1 MVVPARPDAPVGEGL
16 KSGVVEM
23 VDSGG
28 AALWTGGDGGPGLPA
43 GAGAGAPAPCV
54 VPLFAPIRVGG
65 GRHRLRRALRRRR
78 RMMAAGLAMTA
89 AALAAA
95 APRTAPGSDRTGR
108 EGSARAPAAAARDM
122 VRAPVRIADAA
133 AAALVRPGD
142 RVDILAA
149 ARVVARGA
157 PVVAVPSPAAGAP
170 AATAGTAG
178 MDGGGIGDGALIVLS
193 VPRRTAAAL
202 SGAAATSPLAVA
214 LR

>member
-1 MVVPARPDAPVGEGL
+1 MGEGPTT
-16 KSGVVEM
+16 GVVEM

-28 AALWTGGDGGPGLPA
+28 ATLWTDSGGAPVPA
-43 GAGAGAPAPCV
+43 AGTGTGAPAPCA
-54 VPLFAPIRVGG
+54 VPVFAPIRAGG

-95 APRTAPGSDRTGR
+95 APRTDPQSGRSGR
-108 EGSARAPAAAARDM
+108 EGPAPAAAAGRDM

-133 AAALVRPGD
+133 AAGLVRPGD

-149 ARVVARGA
+149 ARVVARAA
-157 PVVAVPSPAAGAP
+157 PVVAVPSPASGGQGVAP
-170 AATAGTAG
+170 DGL
-178 MDGGGIGDGALIVLS
+178 DGGGGGDGALIVLS
-193 VPRRTAAAL
+193 VPPGTAAAL
-202 SGAAATSPLAVA
+202 SGAAASSPLAVA

>member
-1 MVVPARPDAPVGEGL
+1 MT
-16 KSGVVEM
+16 GVVEM
-23 VDSGG
+23 VDGCGATLWTDGGG
-28 AALWTGGDGGPGLPA
+28 APVPPA

-54 VPLFAPIRVGG
+54 VPVFAPIRAGG

-95 APRTAPGSDRTGR
+95 VPRTDPQSGRSGR
-108 EGSARAPAAAARDM
+108 EGRAPAAAPAGRDM

-157 PVVAVPSPAAGAP
+157 PVVAVPSPAAGAQGL
-170 AATAGTAG
+170 GTAG
-178 MDGGGIGDGALIVLS
+178 MGGSGNGIGNGSGDGALIVLS
-193 VPRRTAAAL
+193 VPRGTAAAL
-202 SGAAATSPLAVA
+202 SGAAASSPLAVA

>member
-1 MVVPARPDAPVGEGL
+1 MT
-16 KSGVVEM
+16 GVVEM

-28 AALWTGGDGGPGLPA
+28 CALWTDGGDVPVPPA

-54 VPLFAPIRVGG
+54 VPLFAPIRAGG

-78 RMMAAGLAMTA
+78 RIVAAGLAMTA

-95 APRTAPGSDRTGR
+95 APRTDPQHGR
-108 EGSARAPAAAARDM
+108 AGPEGPAPAPATTAREM

-133 AAALVRPGD
+133 AAVLVRPGD

-157 PVVAVPSPAAGAP
+157 PVVAVPSTADGAP
-170 AATAGTAG
+170 GGGATGV
-178 MDGGGIGDGALIVLS
+178 DGGGFGGGALIVLS

>member
-1 MVVPARPDAPVGEGL
+1 MT
-16 KSGVVEM
+16 GVVEM

-28 AALWTGGDGGPGLPA
+28 CALWRDGGDVPVPPA

-54 VPLFAPIRVGG
+54 VPLFAPIRAGG

-78 RMMAAGLAMTA
+78 RMVAAGLAMTA

-95 APRTAPGSDRTGR
+95 APRTDPQPGRAGR
-108 EGSARAPAAAARDM
+108 EGPAPAPAPAARDM

-133 AAALVRPGD
+133 AAGLVRPGD

-157 PVVAVPSPAAGAP
+157 PVVAVPSPADGAP
-170 AATAGTAG
+170 GGGATGV
-178 MDGGGIGDGALIVLS
+178 DGGGFGGGALIVLS

-202 SGAAATSPLAVA
+202 SGAGATSPLAVA

>member
-1 MVVPARPDAPVGEGL
+1 
-16 KSGVVEM
+16 M

-28 AALWTGGDGGPGLPA
+28 ARLWTDGGGVSVPPA
-43 GAGAGAPAPCV
+43 GAGTGAPAPCA
-54 VPLFAPIRVGG
+54 VPVFAPIRAGG

-95 APRTAPGSDRTGR
+95 APRTDPQSGRPER
-108 EGSARAPAAAARDM
+108 EGSAPTAAAGRDM

-133 AAALVRPGD
+133 AAGLVRPGD

-157 PVVAVPSPAAGAP
+157 PVVAVPSPPPGARASRRPAWTGSGAGAGAASAAGSE
-170 AATAGTAG
+170 TA
-178 MDGGGIGDGALIVLS
+178 
-193 VPRRTAAAL
+193 R
-202 SGAAATSPLAVA
+202 
-214 LR
+214 

>member
-1 MVVPARPDAPVGEGL
+1 
-16 KSGVVEM
+16 M

-28 AALWTGGDGGPGLPA
+28 ARLWTDGGGVSVPPA
-43 GAGAGAPAPCV
+43 GAGTGAPAPCA
-54 VPLFAPIRVGG
+54 VPVFAPIRAGG

-95 APRTAPGSDRTGR
+95 APRTDPQSGRPER
-108 EGSARAPAAAARDM
+108 EGSAPTAAAGRDM

-133 AAALVRPGD
+133 AAGLVRPGD

-157 PVVAVPSPAAGAP
+157 PVVAVPSPASGGQGVP
-170 AATAGTAG
+170 PAG
-178 MDGGGIGDGALIVLS
+178 MDGIGSRGGGGFGGGIGDGALIVLS
-193 VPRRTAAAL
+193 VPPGTAAAL